1 MALEFR
7 KETVI
12 GMGLLVLGLILLFRL
27 FGYETFEDAGAAAKE
42 ESKEVKEEKKEEKKP
57 EEEKEATAAD
67 PAAAQDNSV
76 DGSAVTLATQTVAS
90 TEGPVS
96 PAEPS
101 NVVTAPGVVRPAA
114 AGSIKPSFPAAA
126 DLEGVAEG
134 GPFETYVKMLVK
146 SELAAEGRT
155 AAVAA
160 DGFAM
165 KEEGAIDNATGYV
178 KKAWQGIFG
187 APVDLRLA

>member
-1 MALEFR
+1 MALDIR
-7 KETVI
+7 RETIV

-27 FGYETFEDAGAAAKE
+27 FGYETFEDAGAQAKE

-57 EEEKEATAAD
+57 EEEKETTATD

-76 DGSAVTLATQTVAS
+76 DGSAVTLAKQTVAS

-101 NVVTAPGVVRPAA
+101 KVVTAPGVVRRETT
-114 AGSIKPSFPAAA
+114 SVRPSFPAAA
-126 DLEGVAEG
+126 GLEGVAEG
-134 GPFETYVKMLVK
+134 GPFEKYVQMLVR
-146 SELAAEGRT
+146 SELAAEGKT
-155 AAVAA
+155 AAVVA